1 MPVVLCYGDSN
12 THGTPP
18 VGGPGAVDR
27 YDTAT
32 RWPRVLA
39 AALGP
44 GWEVIEEGLPGRTTV
59 HPDPIEG
66 AEKNGLA
73 VLPAILHSH
82 RPVDLVVLMLGTN
95 DLKARFSV
103 TAADVGHACAGLLR
117 EIVRSGAGPGGA
129 APACLLV
136 CPPPLTEVDWLGDIF
151 TGGAEKSRALPHALA
166 EAARAEGAAFFDAGT
181 VIASD
186 PRDGIHFSQDSHR
199 RLGAALAPAV
209 RAALEGQGG
218 AA

>member
-18 VGGPGAVDR
+18 TGGPGAVER
-27 YDTAT
+27 FDTAT

-39 AALGP
+39 AELGP
-44 GWEVIEEGLPGRTTV
+44 GWEVIEAGLPGRTTV

-82 RPVDLVVLMLGTN
+82 RPLDLVVLMLGTN

-103 TAADVGHACAGLLR
+103 TAADVGHACARLLR
-117 EIVRSGAGPGGA
+117 EIAVSGAGPAGGA
-129 APACLLV
+129 PARLLV
-136 CPPPLTEVDWLGDIF
+136 CPPPIAAVGWLGDIF
-151 TGGAEKSRALPHALA
+151 AGGAETSRELPAALA
-166 EAARAEGAAFFDAGT
+166 EAARAEGAAFFDAGA
-181 VIASD
+181 VIATD
-186 PRDGIHFSQDSHR
+186 PRDGIHFSQASHR

-209 RAALEGQGG
+209 RGALQGQGG